1 MKRLDSDAT
10 GIRSDAQRL
19 RHDPARRASLDARVH
34 RYLDAPVALAAIL
47 FVLVAFIQINNTG
60 GIALPWHRRF
70 WRHGPPGILFWGIWA
85 FLALE
90 YLAKLMLAP
99 DKGAYLR
106 RHWRGAVVAALP
118 FFGVLR
124 LADIA
129 IVAPLLGFLRGHS
142 DHPHLAILRKRKLGR
157 LLLVTALVIL
167 LAAVLEYILEKGA
180 SGGTIT
186 TFRQALWWAAATV
199 TTVAN
204 QLYPVTTGG
213 EVVAFLLM
221 VYAVVVFA
229 YLASSMASA
238 LIGGDAQQA
247 AQQPNQPN
255 QANQPNQ
262 GGQTSQT
269 GQPSIPPAVEAP
281 GPNRVD
287 AGGYV
292 ALSQGELD
300 TLRAL
305 LDRAQAARPPG

>member
-1 MKRLDSDAT
+1 MKRVDADVAA
-10 GIRSDAQRL
+10 GRADVWRV
-19 RHDPARRASLDARVH
+19 RHDPARRESLDARVH
-34 RYLDAPVALAAIL
+34 RYLSAPVALASLL
-47 FVLVAFIQINNTG
+47 FVLVAVIQLNNTG
-60 GIALPWHRRF
+60 GLAVPWHRRF
-70 WRHGPPGILFWGIWA
+70 WRHGPPGLLFWGTWA
-85 FLALE
+85 FLVLE
-90 YLAKLMLAP
+90 YLAKLALAP
-99 DKGAYLR
+99 DKRAYLR

-118 FFGVLR
+118 VFGVVR
-124 LADIA
+124 LADVA
-129 IVAPLLGFLRGHS
+129 IVAPLLGLLHGHGTQ
-142 DHPHLAILRKRKLGR
+142 PHLAILRKRKLGR

-167 LAAVLEYILEKGA
+167 LAAVLEYICENGA
-180 SGGTIT
+180 RGATIT
-186 TFRQALWWAAATV
+186 TFGQALWWAAATV

-213 EVVAFLLM
+213 EIVAFLLM

-255 QANQPNQ
+255 Q

-269 GQPSIPPAVEAP
+269 GQPSIPPAGEAP
-281 GPNRVD
+281 GLNRAT